1 MATQVQFRR
10 GNTAQTAAFTG
21 AAGEITVDTTKNVVV
36 IHDGVTAGGT
46 PMVSGKGDTMTGA
59 LNVANN
65 LVVTGTVGVTG
76 ATTLTT
82 LTASST
88 ILQTA
93 GLSTLNALTVSNN
106 ANVTGH
112 IILTGDIAVN
122 GGDIF
127 STAGTFNIV
136 DANTTVLNIGGAA
149 TSLRIGATTG
159 DATIRNSNVVITNNG
174 IVGSMNVNTAITF
187 ANNTQKQSNTAISGS
202 TAQFTI
208 DSFSSTVYRSAKYFI
223 QLTSSTSYY
232 ATELLVIH
240 DGTTVYLTQYNE
252 IWNTAKLGYFDASI
266 TAGVLSI
273 LCTPVNSTTTVRLVR
288 DTIFV

>member
-36 IHDGVTAGGT
+36 IHNGVTAGGT

-82 LTASST
+82 L
-88 ILQTA
+88 QTS
-93 GLSTLNALTVSNN
+93 GLATLNNLTVTND

-112 IILTGDIAVN
+112 IILTGDIALN

-127 STAGTFNIV
+127 STAGTFNLV
-136 DANTTVLNIGGAA
+136 DANTTVMNIGGAA

-159 DATIRNSNVVITNNG
+159 AATIRNATVVVTNNG
-174 IVGSMNVNTAITF
+174 IVGNMNVNTSITF
-187 ANNTQKQSNTAISGS
+187 ANNTQQQTATAISGS

-232 ATELLVIH
+232 ATEMLVIH
-240 DGTTVYLTQYNE
+240 DGTTVYTTLYNE
-252 IWNTAKLGYFDASI
+252 IWNTARLGYFDASI
-266 TAGVLSI
+266 TAGTLSV
-273 LCTPVNSTTTVRLVR
+273 LCTPVNATTTVRLLR
-288 DTIFV
+288 DTMFV